1 MGDDILLTALVT
13 IIIFLVMISL
23 HEFGHFIV
31 SKAVGVKVHE
41 FAIGMG
47 PAILKFH
54 GKETLYSLRIFPV
67 GGYCKLEGEDEK
79 TEDER
84 AFCNQKWWKRF
95 AVVVAGAVLNVIL
108 GFVILFVITMNVG
121 TVRSTVVDTLVEN
134 SYLETSGVMPGDRI
148 VAINGKHIGFYP
160 DISLYTEKL
169 TDSTEVE
176 ITVKRNGEKLKY
188 RVRPSKETSTTYYE
202 DEYVRMVTDINGT
215 GEQEQTLDYTDKEA
229 AKDYIG
235 QSFTNERY
243 ILGFTAKEEETHFL
257 NSAVYAWHNTVYVVK
272 LVYNGL
278 WDMVTGKTGIEQ
290 VSGPVGIV
298 SAVNTM
304 VHSGKYWVMNV
315 LNLSALLT
323 INLGVFNLLPLPAL
337 DGGRILFMLIEL
349 VRRKPVPAEKEG
361 LVHAVGLM
369 LLLLFAVVI
378 SFKDI
383 IMLIK

>member
-1 MGDDILLTALVT
+1 MLTAVVT

-31 SKAVGVKVHE
+31 SKLVGVKVCE

-47 PAILKFH
+47 PAVLKFH
-54 GKETLYSLRIFPV
+54 GRETLYSIRIFPV
-67 GGYCKLEGEDEK
+67 GGYCRLEGEDEK
-79 TEDER
+79 TDDVR

-95 AVVVAGAVLNVIL
+95 CVVVAGAVLNVLL
-108 GFVILFVITMNVG
+108 GFAILFAITLNLG
-121 TVRSTVVDTLVEN
+121 SFKSTVVEKVVEN
-134 SYLETSGVMPGDRI
+134 SYLADSGIVPGDRI
-148 VAINGKHIGFYP
+148 VAIDGKSIGFYP
-160 DISLYTEKL
+160 DISLCTEKL
-169 TDSTEVE
+169 TGEEEVE
-176 ITVKRNGEKLKY
+176 ITVRRNGKKIRYSVLPSEEISTVSYEEKGACTVTEVNGEKI
-188 RVRPSKETSTTYYE
+188 S
-202 DEYVRMVTDINGT
+202 
-215 GEQEQTLDYTDKEA
+215 EQISEYTDAEA
-229 AKDYIG
+229 AGEYIG
-235 QSFTNERY
+235 QSYTNRRY
-243 ILGFTAKEEETHFL
+243 ILGIVPQTEKSGFL

-278 WDMVTGKTGIEQ
+278 WEMISGQTGLEQ

-304 VHSGKYWVMNV
+304 VHSGKYWVLNVMN
-315 LNLSALLT
+315 LAALLT

-361 LVHAVGLM
+361 LVHAVGLI
-369 LLLLFAVVI
+369 LLLAFAVVI

-383 IMLIK
+383 MVLFK